1 MTDLHLKVKKQ
12 LGCMQVDVD
21 LRLPSRGVSAIFGR
35 SGAGKTTLINLFSG
49 LEQPDS
55 GYIKTANRVLFDSE
69 QGINIP
75 VERRRIG
82 YVFQEARLFPHYRVR
97 GNLTYG
103 VSVADDD
110 YFTSIV
116 SLLGLN
122 ALLERYPHDLSG
134 GEKQRVAIGRAL
146 LSKPDLLLMDEPLAS
161 LDLPRKREV
170 MPFLERLGQQINI
183 PILYVTHSMSEILRL
198 ADHLVL
204 LDQGRERLSGP
215 IEQVWSSSLMRPWQ
229 SFSEQSTLLVGNLT
243 HHRLD
248 YGLSYVALSEQV
260 GLWVQQIEDAVEG
273 QRVRL
278 QIRATD
284 VSVARQFPQATSIR
298 NILPVKITRIEH
310 LQQGEI
316 RKSVALQLTLAD
328 GCWLWSTITEWA
340 LQELGLHVGMQVYA
354 QIKGVSVTQR
364 DIVVTHT

>member
-1 MTDLHLKVKKQ
+1 MTDIHLKVKKQ

-75 VERRRIG
+75 IERRRIG

-134 GEKQRVAIGRAL
+134 GEKQRVAMGRAL

-204 LDQGRERLSGP
+204 LDQGRELISGP

-229 SFSEQSTLLVGNLT
+229 SFSEQSTLLLGKVT

-248 YGLSYVALSEQV
+248 YGLSYVSLSQDI

-284 VSVARQFPQATSIR
+284 VSVTRQFPQATSIR
-298 NILPVKITRIEH
+298 NILPVRITRIEH
-310 LQQGEI
+310 LQQGEG
-316 RKSVALQLTLAD
+316 RKSVALQLTIGD
-328 GCWLWSTITEWA
+328 DCWLWSTITEWA

-364 DIVVTHT
+364 DIVVTHP